1 MRFER
6 KDLLCEVFHKLR
18 ILEVRFE
25 GGVVGAVRMG
35 ELGVLEYKREEGED
49 FKEEDEEDG

>member
-35 ELGVLEYKREEGED
+35 ELGALEYKREEGED
-49 FKEEDEEDG
+49 FEEEDEEDG